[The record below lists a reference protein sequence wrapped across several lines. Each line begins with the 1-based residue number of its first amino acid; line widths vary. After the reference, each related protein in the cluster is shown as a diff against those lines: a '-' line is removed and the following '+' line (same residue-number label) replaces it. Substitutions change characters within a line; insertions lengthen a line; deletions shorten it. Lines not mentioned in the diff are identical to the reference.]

1 VNAQDW
7 NPDAYAR
14 HARFVS
20 DLGLP
25 LVELL
30 APRAGE
36 RILDLGCGDGALTVQ
51 VAAYG
56 CRVVGVDSSPAQV
69 AATRGRG
76 VDAHVADGRRLD
88 YDAAFDA
95 VFSNASLHWMKDLD
109 AVVDGV
115 WRALV
120 PGGRFVA
127 ELGGDGNVAAIV
139 GAIEAALRRRGLD
152 PAPLNPWVFP
162 SAEEMGRRLTR
173 RGFRVDAIARFERP
187 TRLPGDVTGWL
198 ETFAQAYLD
207 AVRTDERPAVLAE
220 ITDALRPRL
229 MDVDGVWTADYVRL
243 RFRATRSAQAAK
255 IAQATGSE

>member
-1 VNAQDW
+1 
-7 NPDAYAR
+7 
-14 HARFVS
+14 
-20 DLGLP
+20 
-25 LVELL
+25 
-30 APRAGE
+30 
-36 RILDLGCGDGALTVQ
+36 
-51 VAAYG
+51 
-56 CRVVGVDSSPAQV
+56 
-69 AATRGRG
+69 
-76 VDAHVADGRRLD
+76 
-88 YDAAFDA
+88 
-95 VFSNASLHWMKDLD
+95 MKDLD

-152 PAPLNPWVFP
+152 PAPLNPWVLP

-229 MDVDGVWTADYVRL
+229 MDVDGVWIADYVRL